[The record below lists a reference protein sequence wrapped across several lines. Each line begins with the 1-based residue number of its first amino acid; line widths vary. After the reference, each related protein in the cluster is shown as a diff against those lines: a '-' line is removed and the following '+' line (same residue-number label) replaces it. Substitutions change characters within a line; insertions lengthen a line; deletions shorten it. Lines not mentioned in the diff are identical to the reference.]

1 MNRSI
6 HVWAYMPQ
14 SADGGQKTTWGC
26 SNYFNLSMD
35 SGDQI
40 HVTGLPEP
48 VLLTHWAISAEFLL
62 IIETSII

>member
-6 HVWAYMPQ
+6 HVWPYMPQ
-14 SADGGQKTTWGC
+14 SAGGGQKTTWGC

-48 VLLTHWAISAEFLL
+48 VLLTH
-62 IIETSII
+62 